1 MINLMENDLLLHR
14 YVSGLKMVSW
24 VFALLQLVVVF
35 TNLLLPTANTTFGQF
50 AYPTI
55 FLVAFLANSAIA
67 LASNVQ
73 NYKYLLPVSI
83 SLIFFLS
90 VAVAIIQQIDNDLE
104 VINQNL
110 GRYMDYQFSA
120 GIMFIIV
127 SVLYLRY
134 LITAFLSLAFAIVIL
149 IIVYLNFQI
158 SDLFF
163 SFDVNEVLSN
173 GLAINTQWFVLMV
186 SFVLFSAIVSVVA
199 SWQFDKLTSQASS
212 VERANQQLGRYFSP
226 EVKAEIEKANLVEMS
241 DQNKQSLVAV
251 LFTDINGFT
260 EMTEKME
267 PGEVVK
273 LISEYQSKMVAA
285 IFSSGGTVDKFIGDA
300 VMATF
305 GTPTSRGNDAQ
316 NAFDCARKMQIA
328 MSQWSKERSEANLPV
343 ISHRIGIHFG
353 PCIIGNIG
361 GEQRVEFTVLG
372 DTVNVANRLCD
383 ACKNYGAEILL
394 SEDLA
399 NRLSEEIRSEIIDNF
414 EIRGRKEKMKV
425 HKLSM

>member
-1 MINLMENDLLLHR
+1 MI
-14 YVSGLKMVSW
+14 
-24 VFALLQLVVVF
+24 
-35 TNLLLPTANTTFGQF
+35 
-50 AYPTI
+50 
-55 FLVAFLANSAIA
+55 AFLANSAIA
-67 LASNVQ
+67 LTSNAQ
-73 NYKYLLPVSI
+73 NYRYLLPVSI
-83 SLIFFLS
+83 GLIFFLS
-90 VAVAIIQQIDNDLE
+90 VVLAIIQQIDNDLE

-110 GRYMDYQFSA
+110 GRYMDYQFST
-120 GIMFIIV
+120 GIMFIVV

-134 LITAFLSLAFAIVIL
+134 LITAFLSIAFTVVTL

-163 SFDVNEVLSN
+163 SFDVNEILSD

-199 SWQFDKLTSQASS
+199 SWQFDRLTSQASN

-226 EVKAEIEKANLVEMS
+226 EVKAEIEKANLAEMS

-260 EMTEKME
+260 QMTEKME

-383 ACKNYGAEILL
+383 ACKNYDAEILL

-399 NRLSEEIRSEIIDNF
+399 NRLSEEIKSDIIDNF

-425 HKLSM
+425 HKLSL